1 MSGFR
6 LNNVGFRF
14 IVSQQEDRLT
24 RPGLKRAV
32 GRDKHRTA
40 VVKVSAALDIGAV
53 NYSISQIFLFCNII
67 F

>member
-14 IVSQQEDRLT
+14 TVSQQEDRLT
-24 RPGLKRAV
+24 RPGLERAV
-32 GRDKHRTA
+32 GVDIHNTT
-40 VVKVSAALDIGAV
+40 VVKIADALDIGAI